1 MSYACVFVYSFM
13 EARETCCVLNLSV
26 FEAIPLFAANPPSRF
41 DPVYAH
47 GF

>member
-1 MSYACVFVYSFM
+1 MSYACVFVYCLM
-13 EARETCCVLNLSV
+13 EARETCCVLKLSV
-26 FEAIPLFAANPPSRF
+26 FEVTPLFAANPPSRV